1 MPAVHFEKRGP
12 VALVTLSRPEARN
25 AISPEVAVR
34 LAEHWREIH
43 DDDALRA
50 AIVTGAGD
58 RAFCAGADLAL
69 LIPLLARQR
78 KPQDEW
84 DEALLAE
91 PGIASRALLVSF
103 DVGKPVIAAVNGAA
117 TGGGLELLLGTDLR
131 VAVPEARLGL
141 PEVKRALFPGGGGP
155 VRLPRQIP
163 AARALEMLLT
173 GDPIEAPEALALGL
187 LNRVVPRERLLDAAF
202 ELAERIA
209 ANGPLAVQAI
219 RRAVREC
226 ASGPELEA
234 IARANQIARHIHT
247 SEDAAEGPRAF
258 LEKRAPVYRGR

>member
-1 MPAVHFEKRGP
+1 MTAIQLERRGP
-12 VALVTLSRPEARN
+12 VALVRLSRPEARN
-25 AISPEVAVR
+25 AISPELAVR
-34 LAEHWREIH
+34 LAGHWREIR
-43 DDDALRA
+43 DDDELRV

-58 RAFCAGADLAL
+58 KAFCAGADLAL
-69 LIPLLARQR
+69 TIPLLARLR

-84 DEALLAE
+84 DRALLAE
-91 PGIASRALLVSF
+91 PEIANRALLVSF

-173 GDPIEAPEALALGL
+173 GDPIGAPEALALGL
-187 LNRVVPRERLLDAAF
+187 LNRVVPRARLLDEAF

-209 ANGPLAVQAI
+209 ANGPLAVRAI

-226 ASGPELEA
+226 ATGPEAEA
-234 IARANQIARHIHT
+234 IARANQIAQPVYG

-258 LEKRAPVYRGR
+258 LEKRAPRYRGR

>member
-1 MPAVHFEKRGP
+1 
-12 VALVTLSRPEARN
+12 VTLSRPKASN

-34 LAEHWREIH
+34 LADTWREIH
-43 DDDALRA
+43 DDGGLRA

-58 RAFCAGADLAL
+58 RAFCAGADLAR

-78 KPQDEW
+78 QPEDDW
-84 DEALLAE
+84 DRAILAE
-91 PGIASRALLVSF
+91 PGIAKRAMLVSY

-131 VAVPEARLGL
+131 VAVPEARLAL

-187 LNRVVPRERLLDAAF
+187 LNRVVPRARLLDAAF

-209 ANGPLAVQAI
+209 ANGPLAVQAV

-226 ASGPELEA
+226 ATGPELEA
-234 IARANQIARHIHT
+234 IARANEIARDVHR
-247 SEDAAEGPRAF
+247 SEDAVEGPRAF